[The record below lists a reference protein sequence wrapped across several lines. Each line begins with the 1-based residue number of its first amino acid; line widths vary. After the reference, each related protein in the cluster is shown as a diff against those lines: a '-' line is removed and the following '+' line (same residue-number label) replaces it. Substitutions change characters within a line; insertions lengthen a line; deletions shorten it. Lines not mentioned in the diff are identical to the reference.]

1 LDATRTVLPTTFNW
15 SVFVVALT
23 LMAAP
28 IAQTAW
34 RMRSDDLRYAT
45 LPRNDR

>member
-1 LDATRTVLPTTFNW
+1 VTRTVLPQAFNW

-28 IAQTAW
+28 VAQLAW
-34 RMRSDDLRYAT
+34 RSLVDSTAGAPPFRG
-45 LPRNDR
+45 